1 MLGPSNNI
9 IKRSG
14 GKFHTVNKA
23 PKRALAP
30 ISHMKQL
37 SDEVGVVFKKYLV
50 KTARVAVL

>member
-9 IKRSG
+9 TKRSG
-14 GKFHTVNKA
+14 GKFHTANKA